1 MNWCTC
7 TSHPVSLSPES
18 VSQALRGSGSWD
30 YCIQHFSTCTFPM
43 MLLSPYMVTLWL
55 MSSPL
60 HLPHAPSKSPWDG
73 TWDGTS
79 GHLFFPSVS
88 IQDLHQP
95 VAMCSG
101 CITLSLYHLTRSYCS
116 IDLIEP
122 PLGSHHLSICCH
134 TSIIVKKP
142 IYWYIHYQYY
152 CTQWG
157 CEYQEVLPLQP
168 LNSETLI
175 RNTED
180 RVRLDIVASDFG
192 CMGSLRGHRS
202 TPMLGC

>member
-1 MNWCTC
+1 
-7 TSHPVSLSPES
+7 
-18 VSQALRGSGSWD
+18 
-30 YCIQHFSTCTFPM
+30 
-43 MLLSPYMVTLWL
+43 MVLEMVLQVT
-55 MSSPL
+55 
-60 HLPHAPSKSPWDG
+60 
-73 TWDGTS
+73 
-79 GHLFFPSVS
+79 FFPSVS

-95 VAMCSG
+95 VAMCCG
-101 CITLSLYHLTRSYCS
+101 CIALSLYHLTRSYYNCS
-116 IDLIEP
+116 IGFIES

-157 CEYQEVLPLQP
+157 CEYQEVLALQP
-168 LNSETLI
+168 LHSETLILSQI

-192 CMGSLRGHRS
+192 YMGSLRGL
-202 TPMLGC
+202 TPKLGCLTTCCFQSSSPVYYWHELLKHNA